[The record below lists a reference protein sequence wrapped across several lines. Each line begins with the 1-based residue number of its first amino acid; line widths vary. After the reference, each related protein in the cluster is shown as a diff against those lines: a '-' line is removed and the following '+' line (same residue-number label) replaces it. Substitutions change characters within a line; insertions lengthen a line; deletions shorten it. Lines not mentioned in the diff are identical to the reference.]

1 MKMNIDNKIQRN
13 ISQNKIVN
21 NSIESKN
28 IRISEPNK
36 DVFIKFSN
44 NQKNDNNDKKHNT
57 FKKITIAALA
67 IGAIST
73 LAAFIVHKKVKKN
86 KNISDEIFITPEQRK
101 NFEELTQQIP
111 ALNKITDDID
121 KVFYLKHIIPKVENL
136 ITDGLNWELR
146 NEELDIT
153 TRIGTRNFAKKDVV
167 KISYKAGDLLIFIGK

>member
-101 NFEELTQQIP
+101 NFEELAQQIP

-136 ITDGLNWELR
+136 TKN
-146 NEELDIT
+146 
-153 TRIGTRNFAKKDVV
+153 NF
-167 KISYKAGDLLIFIGK
+167 IEYSQEIYE

>member
-86 KNISDEIFITPEQRK
+86 KNISDEIFITPEQ
-101 NFEELTQQIP
+101 LAP
-111 ALNKITDDID
+111 
-121 KVFYLKHIIPKVENL
+121 
-136 ITDGLNWELR
+136 
-146 NEELDIT
+146 
-153 TRIGTRNFAKKDVV
+153 
-167 KISYKAGDLLIFIGK
+167 